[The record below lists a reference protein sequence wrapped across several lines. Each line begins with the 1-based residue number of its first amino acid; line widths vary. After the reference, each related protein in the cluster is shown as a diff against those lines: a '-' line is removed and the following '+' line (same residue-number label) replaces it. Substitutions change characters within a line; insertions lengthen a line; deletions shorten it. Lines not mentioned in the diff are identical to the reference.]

1 MDQSSFGILAL
12 IENTQLSVNGPEV
25 KAHEI

>member
-1 MDQSSFGILAL
+1 MDKSSFGILAL
-12 IENTQLSVNGPEV
+12 IKNTQLSVNGPDV